1 VFEAGRTKAPA
12 GWTEMGQGEGATGA
26 GFLAPRRACNAPSFD
41 GGSRVRMR
49 TTRRA
54 FALSLGPLAL
64 PTIAS
69 AQGRSPD
76 ADAWPRRTVRLVVPF
91 APGGS
96 TDVAARILA
105 ERMGQTLGQT
115 VVVENRSGSGG
126 LVGADAVAKAAPD
139 GYTLLMATTGLLAI
153 APHLYPQMPFDPTRD
168 FALVS
173 LAFSTDLVI
182 AVSGGLPVRSL
193 QEFVRYAKERP
204 GSVSYASSGAG
215 TTTHAATELFR
226 LAAGMDLLHVP
237 YRGSGPAMNDLVA
250 GNVHLMVDQ
259 VASSI
264 GQIKEG
270 SIRALAVTGADRHP
284 LLPEVPTVGEAGLPG
299 ARASSWGGVVAPART
314 AEPVVG
320 RLSAAVRDAVAQ
332 PAVRQRMAAAGAD
345 PAASSPDEFVSFVR
359 SEREKWGR
367 VVREARITVG

>member
-1 VFEAGRTKAPA
+1 
-12 GWTEMGQGEGATGA
+12 
-26 GFLAPRRACNAPSFD
+26 
-41 GGSRVRMR
+41 MR
-49 TTRRA
+49 HHPTRRA
-54 FALSLGPLAL
+54 ALAL
-64 PTIAS
+64 AGGALAAPPAH
-69 AQGRSPD
+69 AQGD
-76 ADAWPRRTVRLVVPF
+76 WPSGPVRVVVPF